1 MDSQLLAM
9 PAAEDIRLADI
20 LRALV
25 DPGRLRML
33 AVLADGG
40 FHPCRREE
48 FGLDIQKSTL
58 SHHFKTLREAGLTVT
73 RVQGRNY
80 DMRLR
85 RADLDGRFPGLLDA
99 LIAANALDDRDT
111 RG

>member
-1 MDSQLLAM
+1 MDSQLLPM
-9 PAAEDIRLADI
+9 PAAEAIRLADI
-20 LRALV
+20 LRALA

-33 AVLADGG
+33 AVLADGE

-48 FGLDIQKSTL
+48 FGLDLRKSTL

-80 DMRLR
+80 DLRLR
-85 RADLDGRFPGLLDA
+85 RADLDRRFPGLLDA
-99 LIAANALDDRDT
+99 LIAANAQDDRAA

>member
-1 MDSQLLAM
+1 M
-9 PAAEDIRLADI
+9 PAAEAIRLADI
-20 LRALV
+20 LRALT

-33 AVLADGG
+33 AILADGE

-48 FGLDIQKSTL
+48 FGLDLQKSTL
-58 SHHFKTLREAGLTVT
+58 SHHFRILRESGLTVT

-85 RADLDGRFPGLLDA
+85 RADLNDRFPGFLDA
-99 LIAANALDDRDT
+99 LIAANALDDPNA